1 MKIQVFQEIINRFYR
16 NKRFNF
22 YILFITSFIAGLFE
36 LLGLILIYQF
46 VLFLTN
52 PNTNTYSKYI
62 IDFFKNNFNIYDFS
76 KISLILGLT
85 IASVYII
92 KNIYMFFNTVFYSAV
107 LNDLSQS
114 MIKKTINNL
123 IYQDYLTLKS
133 IPESEKLNIL
143 SKINITVWEYCQR
156 YIVLITNIAV
166 VIILITTLFIK
177 FTQCA
182 LIAGMFLGFLGF
194 MEYKFFK
201 SESKK
206 LSNKFLKFHDTANAT
221 LLPVVHSIE
230 EIKLNNKE
238 DYFSKSI
245 SNINEQF
252 SKLSIKKHFS
262 SIFHIYFNEIATM
275 LTFGLILVFLFYT
288 NNFNNQLILSSLCA
302 ICVII
307 LRLTPCI
314 NRVQSS
320 LYLINTNEVF
330 ANNFLEYDKKFK
342 QIQFQN
348 TKEKLPF
355 NGSIEIIDGAFSYP
369 NSNET
374 FKNINLKINKGD
386 FTGIIGKS
394 GSYKTT
400 LILILSGLIKLQK
413 GKFIVDNN
421 CLDEN
426 DLKKWKNNISIL
438 SQNYNLIFTKVKD
451 NFKNKPYLPMLFKTL
466 QIENLMDKSIFEL
479 SNGQKQRLALA
490 LTLSEE
496 KEIIILDEAT
506 SAVDVLSEEKINEIL
521 FELKGKKTIISIAHR
536 LQILKHCNKII
547 YMDNSKILDID
558 TFKNLEKKYPD
569 FEKII
574 ELSSFK
580 ST

>member
-1 MKIQVFQEIINRFYR
+1 M
-16 NKRFNF
+16 
-22 YILFITSFIAGLFE
+22 
-36 LLGLILIYQF
+36 
-46 VLFLTN
+46 LFL
-52 PNTNTYSKYI
+52 
-62 IDFFKNNFNIYDFS
+62 
-76 KISLILGLT
+76 
-85 IASVYII
+85 
-92 KNIYMFFNTVFYSAV
+92 
-107 LNDLSQS
+107 
-114 MIKKTINNL
+114 
-123 IYQDYLTLKS
+123 
-133 IPESEKLNIL
+133 
-143 SKINITVWEYCQR
+143 
-156 YIVLITNIAV
+156 
-166 VIILITTLFIK
+166 
-177 FTQCA
+177 
-182 LIAGMFLGFLGF
+182 
-194 MEYKFFK
+194 
-201 SESKK
+201 
-206 LSNKFLKFHDTANAT
+206 
-221 LLPVVHSIE
+221 
-230 EIKLNNKE
+230 
-238 DYFSKSI
+238 
-245 SNINEQF
+245 
-252 SKLSIKKHFS
+252 
-262 SIFHIYFNEIATM
+262 
-275 LTFGLILVFLFYT
+275 
-288 NNFNNQLILSSLCA
+288 
-302 ICVII
+302 
-307 LRLTPCI
+307 
-314 NRVQSS
+314 
-320 LYLINTNEVF
+320 
-330 ANNFLEYDKKFK
+330 
-342 QIQFQN
+342 
-348 TKEKLPF
+348 
-355 NGSIEIIDGAFSYP
+355 
-369 NSNET
+369 
-374 FKNINLKINKGD
+374 NINLKINKGD